1 MKYQLTFYALAIVCQ
16 DECWFKVIILK
27 VLATRIVWVETSI
40 ATFQKD
46 CFRYVVM
53 TTESEEV
60 DCKALLKL
68 VTSLQTLTASQQQ
81 VNINKFVSY
90 CFYFVLWYKIFDIF
104 SCQKCWIVPQY
115 SLFQLITQNQ
125 TIFTFRFRNRNT

>member
-1 MKYQLTFYALAIVCQ
+1 MKYQFFDALTVVSQ

-90 CFYFVLWYKIFDIF
+90 CFSFVL
-104 SCQKCWIVPQY
+104 
-115 SLFQLITQNQ
+115 
-125 TIFTFRFRNRNT
+125 